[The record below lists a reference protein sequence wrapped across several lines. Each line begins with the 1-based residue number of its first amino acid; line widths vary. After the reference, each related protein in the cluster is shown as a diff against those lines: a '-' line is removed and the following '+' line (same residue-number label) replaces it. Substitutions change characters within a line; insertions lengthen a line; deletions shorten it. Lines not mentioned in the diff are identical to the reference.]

1 MGTLHPKEQVE
12 LNMSYI
18 KFAGPIIDESM
29 AEAVKQTL
37 LSHWLT
43 SGPQVQAFEKALSA
57 YHGGRPTR
65 VFTSATAAM
74 EVAFHICS
82 IGSAAGGN
90 ANDEVITSAMT
101 FFSVGN
107 MIEKVGAKTV
117 FVDCDLKT
125 RNINLDQVERAITAN
140 TKAIV
145 PTHFSGLPCEMDRL
159 YVIAQ
164 KYKLRVIEDAAL
176 AIGSSWKGAKIGA
189 FGDIS
194 TFSFHP
200 NKNMTTIE
208 GGAAMFASE
217 AEAKRAEVLR
227 FHGISRL
234 ADGTRD
240 VEVAGGKFNMSD
252 VSARLGLEQ
261 LKHLD
266 AWNAHRRTL
275 VRHYFATLTPLAV
288 SLAIDLPAPAWP
300 GEDEG
305 HSWNMFCV
313 LLPLAQ
319 MTITRKQ
326 FMETMHAQNIGIGVS
341 YEAMHLT
348 TLFRGKGHREGEFP
362 NAERISRETVTLPLH
377 AGMTT
382 ADIDRVCKTLVEV
395 LHAHQRKAA

>member
-1 MGTLHPKEQVE
+1 M
-12 LNMSYI
+12 NYI

-29 AEAVKQTL
+29 AEAVKQQL

-74 EVAFHICS
+74 EVAFHICG
-82 IGSAAGGN
+82 IGAAGGGG
-90 ANDEVITSAMT
+90 ASDEVITSAMT

-125 RNINLDQVERAITAN
+125 RNIDLDQVERAITAN
-140 TKAIV
+140 TRAIV

-159 YVIAQ
+159 YAIAQ
-164 KYKLRVIEDAAL
+164 KHKLRVIEDAAL
-176 AIGSSWKGAKIGA
+176 AIGSSWKSTKIGA
-189 FGDIS
+189 FGDIA

-217 AEAKRAEVLR
+217 AEARRAEMLR

-234 ADGTRD
+234 PDGTRD
-240 VEVAGGKFNMSD
+240 VAVAGGKFNMSD

-261 LKHLD
+261 LRHLD
-266 AWNAHRRTL
+266 TWNVHRRTL
-275 VRHYFATLTPLAV
+275 VQHYFATLKPLAA
-288 SLAIDLPAPAWP
+288 SLHLDLPAPAWP
-300 GEDEG
+300 GEDDG
-305 HSWNMFCV
+305 HSWNMFCI
-313 LLPLAQ
+313 LLPLRQ
-319 MTITRKQ
+319 LSITRKQ
-326 FMETMHAQNIGIGVS
+326 FMDMMHAQNIGIGVS

-362 NAERISRETVTLPLH
+362 NAERIARETVTLPLH
-377 AGMTT
+377 AGMSI
-382 ADIDRVCKTLVEV
+382 ADVDRVCTTAAEV
-395 LHAHQRKAA
+395 LRTHLRKAA